1 MNNEIELLSDEEERD
16 LISAHEMTGEPIE
29 KLREWRKAKI
39 LEEFQHDANKSWEQ
53 IQDGDFVQEVPEVS
67 DTVTSFTSINI
78 NVH

>member
-1 MNNEIELLSDEEERD
+1 MNNEIELLNDEEEKD

-39 LEEFQHDANKSWEQ
+39 LEDFQEEALA
-53 IQDGDFVQEVPEVS
+53 
-67 DTVTSFTSINI
+67 SFTAINI

>member
-16 LISAHEMTGEPIE
+16 LISAHKMTGEPIE

-67 DTVTSFTSINI
+67 DNVTSFTSINI